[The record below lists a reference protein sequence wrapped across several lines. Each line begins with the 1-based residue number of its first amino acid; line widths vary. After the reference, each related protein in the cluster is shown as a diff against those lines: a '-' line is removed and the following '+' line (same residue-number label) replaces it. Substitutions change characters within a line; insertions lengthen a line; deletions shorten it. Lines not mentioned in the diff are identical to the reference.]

1 MTKPL
6 RVAVAGMGTMGRLY
20 AGWMQ
25 QGRVPGA
32 VFSAAYDPASD
43 CAARP
48 AGRVPAGEIFQPKQR
63 IIPQRSR
70 GCGNYRVATPV
81 PSGAWGTSPAGRSAH
96 NGRKTCGHRCSVGP
110 QDECSRGGTS
120 AACVRYN
127 VQSADEPTLS
137 PHPGIGA
144 KRGDGTTAP

>member
-43 CAARP
+43 CA
-48 AGRVPAGEIFQPKQR
+48 VPA
-63 IIPQRSR
+63 
-70 GCGNYRVATPV
+70 A
-81 PSGAWGTSPAGRSAH
+81 
-96 NGRKTCGHRCSVGP
+96 
-110 QDECSRGGTS
+110 
-120 AACVRYN
+120 
-127 VQSADEPTLS
+127 
-137 PHPGIGA
+137 
-144 KRGDGTTAP
+144 TAPAR